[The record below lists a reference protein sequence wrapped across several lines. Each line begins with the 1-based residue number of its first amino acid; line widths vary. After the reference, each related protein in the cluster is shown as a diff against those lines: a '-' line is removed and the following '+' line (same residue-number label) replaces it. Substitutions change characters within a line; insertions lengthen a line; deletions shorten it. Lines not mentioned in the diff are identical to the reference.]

1 MHSILITAAIACRR
15 ILSAQGHIDVSS
27 EARLM
32 LDKEKIN
39 HLAFGLLYIG
49 NCTAMHIFIL
59 RTVIANSKIANSK
72 YIGIS

>member
-1 MHSILITAAIACRR
+1 M
-15 ILSAQGHIDVSS
+15 SS

-59 RTVIANSKIANSK
+59 RTVIANSKIANNIVLLSVSHSNADALVAT
-72 YIGIS
+72 IEQL